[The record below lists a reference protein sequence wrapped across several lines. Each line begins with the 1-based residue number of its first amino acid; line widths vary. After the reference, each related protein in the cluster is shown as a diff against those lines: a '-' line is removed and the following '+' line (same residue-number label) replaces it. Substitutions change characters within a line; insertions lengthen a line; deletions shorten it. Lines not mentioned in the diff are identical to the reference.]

1 MTMLNIAKDAL
12 SKGLHVSFGLEDDD
26 EEDQRRDPADYD
38 ESCARSERAS
48 GSSPVS
54 SKSVFTK

>member
-38 ESCARSERAS
+38 ES
-48 GSSPVS
+48 
-54 SKSVFTK
+54 